1 MQQGSSRKLPQ
12 DSGGWEGREEAWPG
26 WYGAGPPPL
35 GPDCPCLSLSSPLE
49 SPLRACPSYHFG
61 VFLFCF
67 VFIRGK
73 EEEKPLLST
82 SQQLPKLSH
91 CVFSLPCVCRT
102 KWWETCSTR
111 TLNIMIPAFRP
122 NQERLS
128 IDLRRKG
135 EEERV
140 KRERV
145 YLEINEDRGRKEATW
160 RHTSL
165 VSISLK
171 QAAKNAF
178 NPAIP

>member
-1 MQQGSSRKLPQ
+1 
-12 DSGGWEGREEAWPG
+12 
-26 WYGAGPPPL
+26 
-35 GPDCPCLSLSSPLE
+35 
-49 SPLRACPSYHFG
+49 
-61 VFLFCF
+61 
-67 VFIRGK
+67 
-73 EEEKPLLST
+73 
-82 SQQLPKLSH
+82 
-91 CVFSLPCVCRT
+91 
-102 KWWETCSTR
+102 
-111 TLNIMIPAFRP
+111 MIPAFRP

-128 IDLRRKG
+128 IDLRMKA
-135 EEERV
+135 EKERV